1 MRYCLLVLG
10 IALTLPAATL
20 PSGATT
26 IRGKLAIHDNAP
38 ATVETADHHVVTLI
52 ADNTISQVLTD
63 QRLSGFDVQA
73 KGHFT
78 APDKFQ
84 IDPSHTIPFLVRKDG
99 HLKMV
104 TYWCD
109 VCSIRA
115 YTPGPC
121 RCCQRETALDLRDPD
136 AQ

>member
-1 MRYCLLVLG
+1 MRYCLFFLA
-10 IALTLPAATL
+10 IAATLSAATL
-20 PSGATT
+20 PTT
-26 IRGKLAIHDNAP
+26 TTLRGKLAIHENAP
-38 ATVETADHHVVTLI
+38 ATIETSGHQTITLSADDTIGKVLADPRLNGFEVE
-52 ADNTISQVLTD
+52 
-63 QRLSGFDVQA
+63 A

-78 APDKFQ
+78 APDKFR

-109 VCSIRA
+109 VCSIRD

-121 RCCQRETALDLRDPD
+121 RCCQRETVLDLRDPD
-136 AQ
+136 AK

>member
-1 MRYCLLVLG
+1 MRYCLFILA
-10 IALTLPAATL
+10 IASHLYAATL
-20 PSGATT
+20 PPATT
-26 IRGKLAIHDNAP
+26 VRGKLAIHENAP
-38 ATVETADHHVVTLI
+38 ATIETAGRQTITLT
-52 ADNTISQVLTD
+52 ADDTINKVLAD
-63 QRLSGFDVQA
+63 PRLNGFEVEA

-109 VCSIRA
+109 VCSIRD

-121 RCCQRETALDLRDPD
+121 RC
-136 AQ
+136 

>member
-1 MRYCLLVLG
+1 MRVCLCLLA
-10 IALTLPAATL
+10 IASLVSAATVAATL
-20 PSGATT
+20 K
-26 IRGKLAIHDNAP
+26 GKLAVHENGP
-38 ATVETADHHVVTLI
+38 ATIETADHHVVTLT
-52 ADNTISQVLTD
+52 ADDTITKVLAD
-63 QRLSGFDVQA
+63 PRLNGFEA
-73 KGHFT
+73 EARGHFT

-84 IDPSHTIPFLVRKDG
+84 IDPSHTIPFLIRKDG

-109 VCSIRA
+109 VCSIRD

-136 AQ
+136 GK

>member
-1 MRYCLLVLG
+1 MRYCLFFLA
-10 IALTLPAATL
+10 IATTLSAATL
-20 PSGATT
+20 PPATT
-26 IRGKLAIHDNAP
+26 LRGKLAIHENAP
-38 ATVETADHHVVTLI
+38 ATVQTSANQTITLSAD
-52 ADNTISQVLTD
+52 DTISKVLAD
-63 QRLSGFDVQA
+63 PRLNGFEVEA

-78 APDKFQ
+78 APDKFR

-109 VCSIRA
+109 VCSIRD

-136 AQ
+136 AK

>member
-1 MRYCLLVLG
+1 MRSCLFVL
-10 IALTLPAATL
+10 ALAASL
-20 PSGATT
+20 SGAALPPATT
-26 IRGKLAIHDNAP
+26 LRGKLAVHENAP
-38 ATVETADHHVVTLI
+38 ATIETAGRRTITLS
-52 ADNTISQVLTD
+52 ADDTISKVLAD
-63 QRLSGFDVQA
+63 PRLNGFEVEA
-73 KGHFT
+73 RGHFT

-109 VCSIRA
+109 VCSIRD

-121 RCCQRETALDLRDPD
+121 RCCQRETVLDLRDPD
-136 AQ
+136 AK